1 MFPVRA
7 LSRLYR
13 GLFMAALR
21 QLAAH
26 QAAAVGY
33 ALADAN
39 LKPEGRNALVKHP
52 WVVYAKTPLGGP
64 AQVLEYLSRYTHR
77 TAIGNERIKAI
88 TDQGQVV
95 FTVRADEHGG
105 KRRISLDGQTFIER
119 FMLHVLPKG
128 IKRIR
133 HYGVLANGCK
143 KTQLAQARAALA
155 QPVPQPQALESA
167 RAFMARVARIRTHTC
182 PKCKGP
188 LQVVQTLAGAKYLPA
203 PGQPAGERAPMPAR
217 GPP

>member
-1 MFPVRA
+1 
-7 LSRLYR
+7 
-13 GLFMAALR
+13 
-21 QLAAH
+21 
-26 QAAAVGY
+26 
-33 ALADAN
+33 
-39 LKPEGRNALVKHP
+39 
-52 WVVYAKTPLGGP
+52 
-64 AQVLEYLSRYTHR
+64 LEYLGRYTYC
-77 TAIGNERIKAI
+77 TADHTPTRNERIKAI

-95 FTVRADEHGG
+95 FAVRADEHGG
-105 KRRISLDGQTFIER
+105 KRRISLDAEQFVAR
-119 FMLHVLPKG
+119 FLLHVLPKG
-128 IKRIR
+128 IQRIR

-182 PKCKGP
+182 PQCQGP

-203 PGQPAGERAPMPAR
+203 PGLPAGELAPMPAR